1 MYWLESPGKV
11 LHFPPIGCISTY
23 HSQVAQNKS
32 EEAQLSYEKA
42 RQLGYTSNQMSI
54 LYENGSH
61 TTGVASKDDSDVET
75 CTLDFSARDS
85 SLVAS
90 SGLAPLLEVE
100 DKDKGNTSE
109 SVS

>member
-1 MYWLESPGKV
+1 MYWLKSPGKV

-61 TTGVASKDDSDVET
+61 TTGAASKDDSDVET
-75 CTLDFSARDS
+75 STLDFSARDT

-100 DKDKGNTSE
+100 DKGDTSE